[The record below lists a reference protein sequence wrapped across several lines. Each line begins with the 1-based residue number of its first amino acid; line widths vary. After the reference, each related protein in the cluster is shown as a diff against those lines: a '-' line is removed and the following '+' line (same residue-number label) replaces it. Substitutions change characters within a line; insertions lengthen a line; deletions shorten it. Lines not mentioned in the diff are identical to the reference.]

1 MANTEPAWDLFR
13 SFLAVL
19 REGSLSGAARSLDM
33 TQPSLGRHVRELE
46 ASLGVPLFSR
56 ASHGLIPTD
65 AALELQPHAQAMAS
79 AAASVLR
86 VASGTREALHGVVR
100 ITASEVVGVEILPP
114 MLATFR
120 RAHPGIVIELSTTNR
135 TENLLRRDADIAVR
149 SAMPEQDAMV
159 ARHVCDIP
167 LGLYGHPDY
176 LAVAGAPER
185 VADIVTHALIGYDE
199 EKPYIRALRPAGVPY
214 SREHF
219 ALRTD
224 NDLAAMAAIRA
235 GFGIGFC
242 QVPLAHRMGLVRLL
256 PDELEVCLP
265 IWVVMHEDQRK
276 SRRVRAVFDHLAASL
291 AAFGGGPADAK
302 LLTSGA

>member
-19 REGSLSGAARSLDM
+19 REGSLSGAARSLGM

-65 AALELQPHAQAMAS
+65 AALELQAHAEAMAS

-86 VASGTREALHGVVR
+86 AASGTREALHGVVR
-100 ITASEVVGVEILPP
+100 ITASEVVGVEVLPP
-114 MLATFR
+114 MLASFR
-120 RAHPGIVIELSTTNR
+120 RSHPGIVIELSTTNR

-149 SAMPEQDAMV
+149 SAAPDQDALV

-167 LGLYGHPDY
+167 LGLYGHADY
-176 LAVAGAPER
+176 LAVAGAPQH

-242 QVPLAHRMGLVRLL
+242 QVPLAHRMGLVRVLAE
-256 PDELEVCLP
+256 ELEVNLP

-276 SRRVRAVFDHLAASL
+276 SRRVRAVFDHLAAGL
-291 AAFGGGPADAK
+291 AAFGGGPAAAK